1 MGLNDGDAV
10 VVGLDVHRKTASA
23 TTRVNG
29 TEAARRV
36 TPVDTAAVM
45 GSLRA
50 ARPYVKKG
58 GYEAGATGDGLTR
71 ALTLL
76 LEELG
81 QIVAW
86 RKRVERHPA
95 WGR

>member
-1 MGLNDGDAV
+1 MGERNGRMGNVKWVGLNDGDAV
-10 VVGLDVHRKTASA
+10 VVGLDLHRKTASA

-58 GYEAGATGDGLTR
+58 DSVC
-71 ALTLL
+71 
-76 LEELG
+76 
-81 QIVAW
+81 Q
-86 RKRVERHPA
+86 
-95 WGR
+95 